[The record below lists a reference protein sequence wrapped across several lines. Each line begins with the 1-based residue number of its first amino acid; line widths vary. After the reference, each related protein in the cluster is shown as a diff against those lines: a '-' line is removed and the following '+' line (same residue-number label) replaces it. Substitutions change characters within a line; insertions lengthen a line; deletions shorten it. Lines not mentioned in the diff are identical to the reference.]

1 MERYQELT
9 QLQRSWRPPAE
20 LTSSTP
26 RDVELSGG
34 GRMVAVLAAVLFLGA
49 IASAVGLSRV
59 QSREAGE
66 TRAILG
72 GSQTRAVVTRH
83 WRTGGEDSKR
93 RIAYEFEYQGRMY
106 AGTARTPRAI
116 WTTLAVGSPIAVR
129 FDPDRPESNHPAGW
143 QQPRGMPWWLPVAA
157 AAGLIAVGILLIWIM
172 RRQLA
177 LLSDGRPAAALVTA
191 HKRGQHGKSIV
202 YEFPLLGGGVAKG
215 RGGETRKPP
224 AVGSTVTVI
233 YDRDRPGRNAIYPMS
248 MVRVVR

>member
-9 QLQRSWRPPAE
+9 RLQRSWRPPVE

-49 IASAVGLSRV
+49 IASALGLSRV
-59 QSREAGE
+59 QSREAAAS
-66 TRAILG
+66 RAIQG
-72 GSQTRAVVTRH
+72 GSETQAVVTRH
-83 WRTGGEDSKR
+83 WRTGGDDSRR
-93 RIAYEFEYQGRMY
+93 RIAYQFEYQGRMY
-106 AGTARTPRAI
+106 GGTATTPRAI

-143 QQPRGMPWWLPVAA
+143 QQPRGMPWWLPGAA
-157 AAGLIAVGILLIWIM
+157 SAGLVALGVLVVWLI

-202 YEFPLLGGGVAKG
+202 YEFALLGGGVGKG
-215 RGGETRKPP
+215 RGGERHKPP
-224 AVGSTVTVI
+224 PVGSTVTVV